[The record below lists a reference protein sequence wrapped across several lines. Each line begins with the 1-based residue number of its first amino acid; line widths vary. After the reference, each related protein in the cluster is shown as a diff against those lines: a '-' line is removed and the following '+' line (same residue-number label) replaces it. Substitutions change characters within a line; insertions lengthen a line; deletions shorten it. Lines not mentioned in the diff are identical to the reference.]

1 MQSSVINSLK
11 NGNLNFEPHKE
22 TEHPIKVVMS
32 DTSCFAQYKEE
43 VMDLLKRMSMVS
55 VGTMEVVRGWR
66 MHSASWR
73 WQGHISAHEHRVR
86 LQDAAHTAQDQLAD
100 HLPRTLLQTDSQAAR
115 SGSRLGQVC
124 KRYVGD
130 DDPVLDG
137 RDGDLSKQG

>member
-1 MQSSVINSLK
+1 LK

-100 HLPRTLLQTDSQAAR
+100 HLPRTLLQTDSKQRDQVRDLDRCAKDM
-115 SGSRLGQVC
+115 SGITSVHLNVVDFQ
-124 KRYVGD
+124 
-130 DDPVLDG
+130 LFTIF
-137 RDGDLSKQG
+137 LFFA